1 LYLVVP
7 PSDISRTKPLIRLI
21 LNQIGRRLT
30 ESLDGSDGIARR
42 HRLLM
47 MLDEFPALG
56 RLDFFES
63 ALAFMAG
70 YGLRAFL
77 IAQSLNQIDKA
88 YGSNHSSLD
97 NCTCAL
103 PLRPTT
109 SAPRRR
115 LMKLSP
121 AHTDILLALN
131 NSFIY
136 VGVAGGASVGAA
148 ILRYGLGLDRIPQPR
163 ASCWC

>member
-1 LYLVVP
+1 MPSTLYLVVP

-30 ESLDGSDGIARR
+30 EELHSKDRR
-42 HRLLM
+42 HRLLL

-63 ALAFMAG
+63 TLAFMAG

-88 YGSNHSSLD
+88 YGPNHSILD
-97 NCTCAL
+97 NCHA
-103 PLRPTT
+103 PVPTAKPMPT
-109 SAPRRR
+109 IPIKSQW
-115 LMKLSP
+115 S
-121 AHTDILLALN
+121 
-131 NSFIY
+131 
-136 VGVAGGASVGAA
+136 
-148 ILRYGLGLDRIPQPR
+148 RIVT
-163 ASCWC
+163 